1 MSSGQQD
8 RAYWIE
14 NLWKIAFPVLDA
26 GSRGRLRDEMPVEGA
41 EATRQWSHL
50 EAVGRILCGISPW
63 LECQTAPQ
71 TALPRCAGQARC
83 CFSILP
89 CVSSVCKVVCAVL

>member
-26 GSRGRLRDEMPVEGA
+26 GSRGRLRDEMPVEGS
-41 EATRQWSHL
+41 RSNP
-50 EAVGRILCGISPW
+50 AVVPS
-63 LECQTAPQ
+63 
-71 TALPRCAGQARC
+71 
-83 CFSILP
+83 
-89 CVSSVCKVVCAVL
+89 